1 MPLDLNQLRTY
12 LEVVRQ
18 QGHTRA
24 AARLH
29 VTQSA
34 VSHSVR
40 KLERNLGYPLIEAS
54 GRRFALT
61 EEGRFLHQ
69 ACERIFREVEE
80 VERHLLPGSPGIRD
94 RIVLGA
100 TVEFGTTVLIR
111 KMRPFLDAHP
121 ELHVDFRFSH
131 DLVHP
136 LLRDEVD
143 IAVDCR
149 FHPHPSVEAT
159 PLFRET
165 WTAIASPEF
174 LGRHEVRHP
183 RDLELLPVLSMD
195 REGEWWTNL
204 LQVLPDHQR
213 PLFRR
218 LVVINHVRGIIN
230 AAMDGIGVGL
240 VPRYAVLREISS
252 GDLVPLFPD
261 LTLLEDQ
268 FRIFQ
273 KRWRAR
279 REANRAVVAY
289 LQGLDATEYG
299 ETMGRPEG

>member
-1 MPLDLNQLRTY
+1 MPLDLNQLRTF
-12 LEVVRQ
+12 LGVARHR
-18 QGHTRA
+18 GHTRA
-24 AARLH
+24 AAHLH

-34 VSHSVR
+34 VSHAIR
-40 KLERNLGYPLIEAS
+40 KLERGLGLALIESS

-80 VERHLLPGSPGIRD
+80 VERHLLPRSFGVRT
-94 RIVLGA
+94 RVVLGA

-121 ELHVDFRFSH
+121 DLHVDFLFSH

-136 LLRDEVD
+136 LLQDEVD

-149 FHPHPSVEAT
+149 FHPHPSVEST

-165 WTAIASPEF
+165 WTAIASPDF
-174 LGRHEVRHP
+174 LARHEIRLP
-183 RDLELLPVLSMD
+183 RDLEPLPVLSMD

-204 LQVLPDHQR
+204 LQALPDEER

-218 LVVINHVRGIIN
+218 LVVVNHVRGIIN

-240 VPRYAVLREISS
+240 VPRYTVLEEIAS
-252 GDLVPLFPD
+252 GALVALFPD
-261 LTLLEDQ
+261 VNLLEDQ

-273 KRWRAR
+273 KKLRAR
-279 REANRAVVAY
+279 RAANRAVVAY
-289 LQGLDATEYG
+289 LRGLDATEYG
-299 ETMGRPEG
+299 ETIGRAGD